1 MYLAVRH
8 RSVIRKVT
16 EETVFEISQRILR
29 TTPKLQ
35 GDSCLCPRPNCSG
48 QCGPQLMAAV
58 AFQVSWPWKQPPC
71 LHLSHQEHTA
81 DCTLSPRSL
90 SALRD
95 SFLESTWCLEKDTY
109 VSKERN
115 NLGVSCSFNQ
125 KCHSLGK
132 SFNLSEMHLLIYE
145 RIIILN
151 MSAYLKECINTK

>member
-1 MYLAVRH
+1 MFLAVGH

-48 QCGPQLMAAV
+48 QRGPQLMATV
-58 AFQVSWPWKQPPC
+58 DFQVSWPWKQPPC

-95 SFLESTWCLEKDTY
+95 SFLESTWYLAKDTY
-109 VSKERN
+109 ASKERN
-115 NLGVSCSFNQ
+115 NLGVSCSSNQ
-125 KCHSLGK
+125 KCHSLWK
-132 SFNLSEMHLLIYE
+132 
-145 RIIILN
+145 II
-151 MSAYLKECINTK
+151 